1 MDEIENGF
9 KGLKQNS
16 NIYNLLQSIFAVRL
30 QTDLKIGQKLLFW
43 WKKFPKFLDKS
54 DGCGPPVDFSAI
66 WYLKDM
72 ELTLKLL
79 QISIKITVINYNY
92 FRQLANLLSQSIYFW
107 IFYVLI
113 SMGKHDRIGKIRALF
128 TIKLFEVQ
136 EQKCAYF
143 NILTTFC
150 NQNNL
155 SVFNVL
161 VCIQHCLQYVC
172 PPTVEMQLGYV
183 NAREEDTLGLSAWPL
198 KRWWHCRSGTSY
210 EDKS

>member
-143 NILTTFC
+143 CILTTFC
-150 NQNNL
+150 HRNGL

-161 VCIQHCLQYVC
+161 VRVQRCLQYEINC
-172 PPTVEMQLGYV
+172 
-183 NAREEDTLGLSAWPL
+183 L
-198 KRWWHCRSGTSY
+198 KLVL
-210 EDKS
+210 

>member
-1 MDEIENGF
+1 MDVIENGF

-79 QISIKITVINYNY
+79 QISIKITLFNYNH
-92 FRQLANLLSQSIYFW
+92 FRLLANLLSQSIYFW

-143 NILTTFC
+143 CILTTFC
-150 NQNNL
+150 HRNGL
-155 SVFNVL
+155 SVFNVR
-161 VCIQHCLQYVC
+161 VRVQRCLQYYKNW
-172 PPTVEMQLGYV
+172 L
-183 NAREEDTLGLSAWPL
+183 
-198 KRWWHCRSGTSY
+198 
-210 EDKS
+210 